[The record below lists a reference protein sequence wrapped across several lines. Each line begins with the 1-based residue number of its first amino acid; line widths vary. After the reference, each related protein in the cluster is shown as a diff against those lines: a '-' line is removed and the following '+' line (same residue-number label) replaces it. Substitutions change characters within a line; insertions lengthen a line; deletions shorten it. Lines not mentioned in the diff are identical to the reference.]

1 MDIKK
6 IDNDVSVGGQITTDD
21 LPVIS
26 AHGFK
31 SVICNR
37 PDGEAIDQPDYED
50 VEHNAKACGIET
62 RYIPVHHTGLKETD
76 IEAFA
81 KALQEMP
88 RPILAY
94 CRSGARSTAIYEA
107 AKARLG

>member
-6 IDNDVSVGGQITTDD
+6 ITDDFSVGGQITTDD
-21 LPVIS
+21 LPLIT
-26 AHGFK
+26 AQGFK

-50 VEHNAKACGIET
+50 VEHNAKASGLET
-62 RYIPVHHTGLKETD
+62 RYIPVHHGGLEEAD

-81 KALQEMP
+81 KALKEMP

-94 CRSGARSTAIYEA
+94 CRSGARSANIYHA
-107 AKARLG
+107 AQSRMD

>member
-1 MDIKK
+1 MDIRK
-6 IDNDVSVGGQITTDD
+6 ITSDFSVGAQITTDD

-26 AHGFK
+26 ARGFK

-37 PDGEAIDQPDYED
+37 PDGEAIDQPDFEA

-62 RYIPVHHTGLKETD
+62 RYIPVHHSGLQEAD

-94 CRSGARSTAIYEA
+94 CRSGARSATIYEA